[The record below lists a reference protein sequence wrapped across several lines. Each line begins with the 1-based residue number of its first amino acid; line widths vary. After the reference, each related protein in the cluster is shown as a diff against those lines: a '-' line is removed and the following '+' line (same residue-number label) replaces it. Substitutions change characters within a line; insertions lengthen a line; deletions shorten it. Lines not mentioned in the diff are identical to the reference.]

1 MKYAKVPAI
10 VVKVA
15 SRKYGALMMSI
26 NVTFSTATFRGVKKS
41 LTLDI
46 AYFLIDSVT
55 SVTTPGLMKSTSD
68 SSVAFT
74 D

>member
-1 MKYAKVPAI
+1 LI
-10 VVKVA
+10 
-15 SRKYGALMMSI
+15 MSI
-26 NVTFSTATFRGVKKS
+26 GVTFSPATFRGVKKS